1 VKIYLI
7 TDMEGVSGVSGFDVR
22 ESSRPQDVELRRVWS
37 ALWIGEVNA
46 AVAGA
51 VAAGANHVL
60 VLDNHG
66 PGDTLAA
73 EALAS
78 PAQLLH
84 GGRRDSWLTRLDA
97 SYDAVVII
105 GQHAMAG
112 ASGGHLHH
120 TYSRRRLERVSL
132 HGPEKHG
139 PEKIQTEIGEIG
151 LIVGIAGEFDIPVVF
166 LSGDEAATVEIEA
179 LVPGVETAAVKKG
192 LSRECCISLAAADS
206 CDRIRTGV
214 ERALRQRHQVQPQSI
229 EPPIELR
236 LRYAS
241 RCGWRAAAR
250 WLRGGPGLS
259 WRPIRDLRVRGDSM
273 RQTWDR
279 AIGLTG

>member
-1 VKIYLI
+1 MKVYLV

-22 ESSRPQDVELRRVWS
+22 DSSRPQDVELRRVWS

-46 AVAGA
+46 AVEGA
-51 VAAGANHVL
+51 VAAGATHVL

-84 GGRRDSWLTRLDA
+84 GGRRDSWLTQLDA

-112 ASGGHLHH
+112 ASGGHLRH

-132 HGPEKHG
+132 YEAEKAH
-139 PEKIQTEIGEIG
+139 TEIGEIG
-151 LIVGIAGEFDIPVVF
+151 LIVGIAGEFELPVVF
-166 LSGDEAATVEIEA
+166 LSGDEAATAEIEA

-214 ERALRQRHQVQPQSI
+214 ERALRQRHQVNPQRI
-229 EPPIELR
+229 EPPIELC

-250 WLRGGPGLS
+250 WLRGGQGLS
-259 WRPIRDLRVRGDSM
+259 WRPMRDLRVRGDSM

-279 AIGLTG
+279 AIGLAR

>member
-1 VKIYLI
+1 
-7 TDMEGVSGVSGFDVR
+7 
-22 ESSRPQDVELRRVWS
+22 
-37 ALWIGEVNA
+37 VNA
-46 AVAGA
+46 AVEGA
-51 VAAGANHVL
+51 VAAGATHVL

-84 GGRRDSWLTRLDA
+84 GGRRDSWLTQLDA

-112 ASGGHLHH
+112 ASGGHLRH

-132 HGPEKHG
+132 YEAEKAH
-139 PEKIQTEIGEIG
+139 TEIGEIG
-151 LIVGIAGEFDIPVVF
+151 LIVGIAGEFELPVVF
-166 LSGDEAATVEIEA
+166 LSGDEAATAEIEA

-214 ERALRQRHQVQPQSI
+214 ERALRQRHQVNPQRI
-229 EPPIELR
+229 EPPIELC

-250 WLRGGPGLS
+250 WLRGGQGLS
-259 WRPIRDLRVRGDSM
+259 WRPMRDLRVRGDSM

-279 AIGLTG
+279 AIGLAR

>member
-1 VKIYLI
+1 MKVYLV

-22 ESSRPQDVELRRVWS
+22 DSSRPQDVELRRVWS

-46 AVAGA
+46 AVEGA
-51 VAAGANHVL
+51 VAAGATHVL

-84 GGRRDSWLTRLDA
+84 GGRRDSWLTQLDA

-112 ASGGHLHH
+112 ASGGHLRH

-132 HGPEKHG
+132 YEAEKAH
-139 PEKIQTEIGEIG
+139 TEIGEIG
-151 LIVGIAGEFDIPVVF
+151 LIVGIAGEFELPVVF
-166 LSGDEAATVEIEA
+166 LSGDEAATAEIEA

-214 ERALRQRHQVQPQSI
+214 ERALPQRHQVNPQRI
-229 EPPIELR
+229 EPPIELC

-250 WLRGGPGLS
+250 WLRGGQGLS
-259 WRPIRDLRVRGDSM
+259 WRPMRDLRVRGDSM

-279 AIGLTG
+279 AIGLAR